1 MSATRTTGPHQ
12 VRDAYR
18 RVKQQIGEAATRR
31 GRDADQIH
39 LVAVTT
45 TASPDE
51 IRILVEMGH
60 SDFGETRVQQL
71 GQRVAALEEFL
82 GRRRFLSRGQSID
95 QPDIRWHMVGS
106 IPRNKVR
113 QVVPLVRLVHS
124 VDNLRVAEEL
134 HAMGARQNDRIDGSD
149 QPIDVLLQVNASG
162 LENHFGLALPAIA
175 HVAEQVDSMFHLR
188 LRGLM
193 ADAPA
198 SYNKEQRRDLFARTA
213 EAFEEMKALRF
224 TGKHF
229 NILSM
234 GQSDDFEVAVEEG
247 ANIVRIGK
255 AIFGEAEG

>member
-1 MSATRTTGPHQ
+1 M
-12 VRDAYR
+12 RDAYR
-18 RVKQQIGEAATRR
+18 KVKQQIDEAAARR
-31 GRDADQIH
+31 NRDAQNIH

-51 IRILVEMGH
+51 IRTLVEMGH

-71 GQRVAALEEFL
+71 AQRVAALEEFM
-82 GRRRFLSRGQSID
+82 GRRRFLSRGHSID
-95 QPDIRWHMVGS
+95 LPEIRWHMVGT

-134 HAMGARQNDRIDGSD
+134 HALGARQNDRIEASE
-149 QPIDVLLQVNASG
+149 QPIEILLQVNASG
-162 LENHFGLALPAIA
+162 LENHIGLALPAIA
-175 HVAEQVDSMFHLR
+175 HVAEQIDSMLHLR

-193 ADAPA
+193 TDAPA
-198 SYNKEQRRDLFARTA
+198 NYNLDQRRELFARTF
-213 EAFEEMKALRF
+213 EAFEDMRTLRF
-224 TGKHF
+224 IGQHF

-247 ANIVRIGK
+247 ANVVRVGK

>member
-1 MSATRTTGPHQ
+1 

-18 RVKQQIGEAATRR
+18 RVKQQIEDAAARR
-31 GRDADQIH
+31 ERDAQKIH

-51 IRILVEMGH
+51 IRTLVELGH
-60 SDFGETRVQQL
+60 GDFGETRVQQL
-71 GQRVAALEEFL
+71 AQRVAALEEFL
-82 GRRRFLSRGQSID
+82 GRRKFLSRGHSID
-95 QPDIRWHMVGS
+95 LPDIRWHMVGS

-134 HAMGARQNDRIDGSD
+134 HALGARQNDRIDGAE
-149 QPIDVLLQVNASG
+149 QPIEILLQVNVSG

-193 ADAPA
+193 TDAPA
-198 SYNKEQRRDLFARTA
+198 SYNMDQRRALFARTA
-213 EAFEEMKALRF
+213 EAFEDMKSLRF
-224 TGKHF
+224 ITPHF

-247 ANIVRIGK
+247 ANVVRIGK
-255 AIFGEAEG
+255 AIFGEAEV